1 MDLSAAFSEFVES
14 LSFLRAKKEDVVDVS
29 GCDVRVGTEGKGKGA
44 IEDRAT
50 AHSGEATRASG
61 SSARATEIKAS
72 ANGGGVACG
81 VACAEEGGPQETVSR
96 ESFRRPHHHV

>member
-29 GCDVRVGTEGKGKGA
+29 GCDVRSGTEGKGNGA

-50 AHSGEATRASG
+50 AHSGEATRTDG

-72 ANGGGVACG
+72 ANGGAGSDI
-81 VACAEEGGPQETVSR
+81 ETVSR
-96 ESFRRPHHHV
+96 ESFRRPHHHF